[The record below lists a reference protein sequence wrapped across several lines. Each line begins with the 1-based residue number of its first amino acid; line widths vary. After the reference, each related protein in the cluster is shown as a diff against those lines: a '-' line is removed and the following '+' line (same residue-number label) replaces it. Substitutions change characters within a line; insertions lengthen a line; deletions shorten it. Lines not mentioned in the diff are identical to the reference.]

1 VISSFLEESPVAPC
15 GIVALGLQNGRQ
27 SKQVCGFQPID
38 EQDVILVG

>member
-1 VISSFLEESPVAPC
+1 VISSFLEESHVAPC
-15 GIVALGLQNGRQ
+15 GIVAPGLQNGRQ